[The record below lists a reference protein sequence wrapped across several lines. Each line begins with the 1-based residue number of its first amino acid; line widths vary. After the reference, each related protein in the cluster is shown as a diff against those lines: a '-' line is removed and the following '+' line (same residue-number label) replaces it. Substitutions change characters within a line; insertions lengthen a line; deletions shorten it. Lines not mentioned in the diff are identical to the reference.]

1 MYSRLSKPL
10 KSQSFFLFGSRGVG
24 KSTLINRL
32 ISEESA
38 LKYDLLDLALESRLL
53 LKPEELYFEIMQELT
68 KNKKLEWVF
77 IDEIQKV
84 PELLNTVH
92 KLIEET
98 NLKFALTGSSARKLK
113 RGGANLLAGRAFENK
128 IFPLTM
134 DELAGDFDLDEHLRW
149 GGLPRLTKF
158 KELEKIEFLSAYVNR
173 FLKEEIQGEQL
184 VRKMRP
190 FRFFIEIAA
199 QNSAKLINYSKI
211 ARDVGVDSN
220 TIKTYFDILEETF
233 VVHKLEAFHTS
244 VRKRQLQS
252 PKYYFFDLGVL
263 RTVQNVHTLPIT
275 PKTSAYGFY
284 FEHFIFHELV
294 ARAEYLKNYYKF
306 FYLTTKDGVEVDFVV
321 ERPGKPY
328 ALIEVKSKD
337 QVTEE
342 DTKALARIAK
352 DFPFDCEAYVVSK
365 DTAEKMMGGVRCL
378 NYKTALRSI

>member
-1 MYSRLSKPL
+1 MYIRSSKPL

-24 KSTLINRL
+24 KSTLINTL
-32 ISEESA
+32 LKGEKA
-38 LKYDLLDLALESRLL
+38 LKYDLLDLALEARLL
-53 LKPEELYFEIMQELT
+53 LKPEELYFEVM
-68 KNKKLEWVF
+68 KKLEESKDLKWVF
-77 IDEIQKV
+77 IDEIQKI

-98 NLKFALTGSSARKLK
+98 DLKFALTGSSARKLK

-134 DELAGDFDLDEHLRW
+134 GELEKDFDLDDHLRW
-149 GGLPRLTKF
+149 GGLPRLTIL
-158 KELEKIEFLSAYVNR
+158 KENEKIEFLSTYVNR

-184 VRKMRP
+184 IRKMRP

-263 RTVQNVHTLPIT
+263 RTVQNVHTLQIT

-284 FEHFIFHELV
+284 FEHFIFHELI
-294 ARAEYLKNYYKF
+294 AKSEYEKNYYKF
-306 FYLTTKDGVEVDFVV
+306 FYLTTKDGAEIDFVI

-328 ALIEVKSKD
+328 ALVEVKSKD
-337 QVTEE
+337 RITEE
-342 DTKALARIAK
+342 DTKALSKIAK
-352 DFPFDCEAYVVSK
+352 DFPFDCESYVISK
-365 DTAEKMMGGVRCL
+365 DETEQKIGDVTCL
-378 NYKTALRSI
+378 NYKTAIKSI